1 MDLIFFGMQGSGKG
15 TLGKRVAERYNLEI
29 FETGGELRK
38 LSSQDSD
45 LAKKVKSIIE
55 AGKLVPNDVVMEIVE
70 NFLKT
75 LPENTS
81 VLFDGIPRKIEQA
94 ESLNTLL
101 NQNGRTYMG
110 VLLEISEETA
120 LKRLSTRR
128 ICEVCKTV
136 YPADYQKDTCE
147 CGGKL
152 ITRTDDNPEA
162 IKTRLQ
168 AFREETIP
176 AMKLYEDKLVK
187 INGELSIEEVEKLA
201 FATLD
206 PIMKA

>member
-1 MDLIFFGMQGSGKG
+1 MQGSGKG
-15 TLGKRVAERYNLEI
+15 TLGKTIAEKYNLEI

-45 LAKKVKSIIE
+45 LAKKVKIIIE

-75 LPENTS
+75 LSEKTS
-81 VLFDGIPRKIEQA
+81 IVFDGIPRKVEQA
-94 ESLNTLL
+94 QSLNALL

-136 YPADYQKDTCE
+136 YPANYQKDSCE
-147 CGGKL
+147 YGGKL

-176 AMKLYEDKLVK
+176 AMKLYEDKLMK

>member
-1 MDLIFFGMQGSGKG
+1 MQGSGKG
-15 TLGKRVAERYNLEI
+15 TLGKTIAEKYNLEI

-55 AGKLVPNDVVMEIVE
+55 AGKLVSNDVVMEIVE

-75 LPENTS
+75 LPEKTS
-81 VLFDGIPRKIEQA
+81 IVFDGIPRKVEQA
-94 ESLNTLL
+94 QSLNALL

-147 CGGKL
+147 CGRKL
-152 ITRTDDNPEA
+152 VTRTDDNPEA

-176 AMKLYEDKLVK
+176 AMKLYEDKLMK